1 VQEYVVPFIAHLLE
15 DGHVQES
22 ILDSV
27 SLLAGPEMG
36 ASIKSQVSALIKLPL
51 PITTIK
57 AQVRPL
63 STPFPSPGQRHRCRT
78 AKNGMSDTPSGP
90 DSEKKRM
97 SATPS
102 KS

>member
-1 VQEYVVPFIAHLLE
+1 MPFIAHLLE

-63 STPFPSPGQRHRCRT
+63 STPFPSPGQRHRRRSAMG
-78 AKNGMSDTPSGP
+78 AKNGMSDTPP
-90 DSEKKRM
+90 
-97 SATPS
+97 ALTPRRNG
-102 KS
+102 